1 MADEEHPELTG
12 YIPLE
17 DRPLRSARTTK
28 VIRAVVFLGLVALIL
43 PGIITTVAVA
53 AQTAT
58 DTCGVYV
65 KRYTPSAFGSSV
77 AFQLFSPGGPG
88 WQCYALNTEGDQTY
102 VAPLGIIPS
111 LPAPPVRGTS
121 NN

>member
-1 MADEEHPELTG
+1 VPDEEHPELAG

-17 DRPLRSARTTK
+17 DTPLRSARTTK

-53 AQTAT
+53 SETASV
-58 DTCGVYV
+58 TCSVYV
-65 KRYTPSAFGSSV
+65 KRYAPAEVGSSV
-77 AFQLFSPGGPG
+77 TFQLFSPGGPG
-88 WQCYALNTEGDQTY
+88 WQCYAVNTEGDQTY

-111 LPAPPVRGTS
+111 APMPPGRGAS
-121 NN
+121 NS